1 MEQPIAYSGSKEYIF
16 ISYSHRDSG
25 RVIPIIAAL
34 EKEGFRC
41 WYDEG
46 IDPGTEWD
54 ENIAQHMREC
64 SYVIAFIS
72 KNYLLSE
79 NCKDELNYA
88 RDKDKPRL
96 LVYLE
101 EVSLPEGMAMRLNRL
116 QAVFW
121 YKYQDE
127 AVALQKIVGAN
138 QIGMCRERPK
148 KEQSKKTG
156 EEEHLTGQ
164 TLSDAEPAVS
174 GAVQND
180 WKKYIPLIC
189 LLAVIAVLLLVLI
202 FAVFGKDKEE
212 PEPQSSVPV
221 ASQSSEPEASPEP
234 EVTEEVHEVH
244 ITLTAHEE
252 MGIKGFREAVS
263 ILRDR
268 FDLFAG
274 ADNYRMEVGE
284 ETVELYIPEEV
295 FGTDDISVILRMYLS
310 RSIRIYFFDA
320 ATVPVYSP
328 MIPKEY
334 IEVSPSE
341 VENLEFL
348 SEAPAEVDPSKLDE
362 DTEYRYIRLSL
373 SEEFVKKNKP
383 VMDTWED
390 ICFGQDVL
398 NPSNYYYYRIAIADD
413 GRTVYLIHKGEI
425 FERFEKLIQYNYT
438 HQPLAEGFYYEIEPM
453 YEWEKLSETETPG
466 VRQCDEAQVTG
477 DYVVVTYKL
486 NWGTLTDGKR
496 LDTISIMKKRL
507 DALGQPYAFGWIRNS
522 DKIIVKTTLE
532 HLSADILEMLGATAG
547 SLYLRSGLVEYTAPF
562 SEYQVTQDGESAFLT
577 GVINKYSKEKLTLF
591 LQNHENVELW
601 FADRQLEST
610 KIDFGDKNVIVE
622 TAAKNQWLLDLIAVM
637 VDGGSLPVVYTVED
651 TDFGSDDPEK
661 QVTERDYGIN
671 LHEQE
676 AAVTEK
682 IRSILPKAKVKFEQT
697 TVKVSL
703 NLPVDE
709 RLPEEALRLSE
720 EICRAIDF
728 EHSVWTRLI
737 LYLTEENN
745 DYGERARVLFTKI
758 TGIYE
763 VSEGRIE
770 AGGIFCR
777 GRLEL
782 YKDAFRQAVEESEFL
797 KSYESDEWSWVYE

>member
-1 MEQPIAYSGSKEYIF
+1 MEQLIAYSGNKEYIF

-25 RVIPIIAAL
+25 RVLPIIAAL

-64 SYVIAFIS
+64 SYVIAFVS

-138 QIGMCRERPK
+138 QIGICREPK
-148 KEQSKKTG
+148 KEQSKKPDAEG
-156 EEEHLTGQ
+156 SPGGQ
-164 TLSDAEPAVS
+164 TLSDAEPAAS
-174 GAVQND
+174 GAAQND
-180 WKKYIPLIC
+180 WKKFIPLIC
-189 LLAVIAVLLLVLI
+189 LLAVIAALLLLLLFVIL
-202 FAVFGKDKEE
+202 GKDEE
-212 PEPQSSVPV
+212 KPQP
-221 ASQSSEPEASPEP
+221 QSSEPVVSQESEPESSPEP
-234 EVTEEVHEVH
+234 EVSEEVHEVH

-268 FDLFAG
+268 LDLFAG
-274 ADNYRMEVGE
+274 TDNYRMEVGE

-295 FGTDDISVILRMYLS
+295 FGEDDISVVLRMYLS
-310 RSIRIYFFDA
+310 RAIRIYFFDA
-320 ATVPVYSP
+320 ATVPSYSP
-328 MIPKEY
+328 IIPKEY
-334 IEVSPSE
+334 IEVSPAE
-341 VENLEFL
+341 VENVEFL
-348 SEAPAEVDPSKLDE
+348 SDMPAEVDPSGLDE
-362 DTEYRYIRLSL
+362 DTEYRFIRLSL
-373 SEEFVKKNKP
+373 SEEFVKQNKP
-383 VMDTWED
+383 VMDRWED

-413 GRTVYLIHKGEI
+413 GRTVYLIHRGET
-425 FERFEKLIQYNYT
+425 FERFEKLIAYNYT
-438 HQPLAEGFYYEIEPM
+438 HPPLEESFYYEIEPM

-477 DYVVVTYKL
+477 DYVIVTYKL
-486 NWGTLTDGKR
+486 SWGTLTEGKR
-496 LDTISIMKKRL
+496 LDTVSIMKKRL
-507 DALGQPYAFGWIRNS
+507 DALGQPYAFGRIRNS
-522 DKIIVKTTLE
+522 DKIVVKTTLE
-532 HLSADILEMLGATAG
+532 HLSTDILNMLGSTSG
-547 SLYLRSGLVEYTAPF
+547 SLNLRSGLVEYTAPV
-562 SEYQVTQDGESAFLT
+562 SEYQVTQDGESAVLT
-577 GVINKYSKEKLTLF
+577 GVINKYSKEKLSLF
-591 LQNHENVELW
+591 LQTYENVELW
-601 FADRQLEST
+601 FAGRQLETT
-610 KIDFGDKNVIVE
+610 KIDFDDKNVTVE
-622 TAAKNQWLLDLIAVM
+622 TAAENQWLLDLIAVM
-637 VDGGSLPVVYTVED
+637 ADGGDLPAVYAVED
-651 TDFGSDDPEK
+651 TAFGSDDSEK

-671 LHEQE
+671 FCEQE
-676 AAVTEK
+676 ADVTEK
-682 IRSILPKAKVKFEQT
+682 IRSILPKAEVKFEQT
-697 TVKVSL
+697 VVKVSL

-709 RLPEEALRLSE
+709 SLPEEALRLSE

-728 EHSVWTRLI
+728 DHSVWTRLLI
-737 LYLTEENN
+737 YLTEENN
-745 DYGERARVLFTKI
+745 EYGERARVFFTKSI
-758 TGIYE
+758 GIYD

-777 GRLEL
+777 GRLDL
-782 YKDAFRQAVEESEFL
+782 YKDAFRQAVEKNDFL
-797 KSYESDEWSWVYE
+797 DTYENDEWSWVYE